1 MSELYNKA
9 SSANRTHIG
18 LFGRMNAGKSTLL
31 NALTSQEVSIVS
43 DRAGTTTD
51 VVKKPME
58 IHGIGACT
66 FLDTAGID
74 DSGELGTLRVK
85 AAEKAAAQVDLA
97 VMVFGSVDDS
107 LEKRWVEDFRSRK
120 VPVVGVL
127 GHADELGREAAWE
140 RAAKLEKNLRIPV
153 IPFGKTWDGSPSE
166 IRKALVEAAAGTA
179 SKRTITGD
187 LVKAGDSVILVMPQ
201 DPQAPEGR
209 LIQPEVQ
216 TIRELLDKHCMVHC
230 TAAEELPGLMAA
242 LKKRPD
248 LVITDSQ
255 IFREVHDLLPDGVR
269 LTSFSV
275 LFAGFKGDMRF
286 FADSAKKIP
295 ELTADSRV
303 LIAECC
309 THAPMEEDIGRIK
322 IPRLLRKVAGEALT
336 VDVKAGTDFP
346 EDAAEYDLIIQCGS
360 CMFNRRYVMSR
371 VEQAKLQGV
380 PMTNYGL
387 AIAQLTGILDEVTLP

>member
-74 DSGELGTLRVK
+74 DSGELGALRVK

-140 RAAKLEKNLRIPV
+140 RASKLEKNLRIPV

-166 IRKALVEAAAGTA
+166 IRKALVEAAAGTT

-216 TIRELLDKHCMVHC
+216 TIRELLDKHCTVHC
-230 TAAEELPGLMAA
+230 TAFEELPGLMAA

-303 LIAECC
+303 LIEECC

-322 IPRLLRKVAGEALT
+322 IPRLLRKVAGETLT

-371 VEQAKLQGV
+371 VEQAKAQGV

>member
-74 DSGELGTLRVK
+74 DSGELGALRVK

-140 RAAKLEKNLRIPV
+140 RASKLEKNLRIPV

-179 SKRTITGD
+179 SKRTLTGD

-295 ELTADSRV
+295 ELTSDSRV

-322 IPRLLRKVAGEALT
+322 IPRLLRKVAGETLT

-371 VEQAKLQGV
+371 VEQAKAQGV

>member
-18 LFGRMNAGKSTLL
+18 LFGRMNTGKSTLL

-74 DSGELGTLRVK
+74 DSGELGALRVK

-140 RAAKLEKNLRIPV
+140 RASKLEKNLRIPV

-255 IFREVHDLLPDGVR
+255 IFREVHDLLPEGVR

-322 IPRLLRKVAGEALT
+322 IPRLLRKMAGEALT

-371 VEQAKLQGV
+371 VEQAKAQGV

>member
-1 MSELYNKA
+1 
-9 SSANRTHIG
+9 
-18 LFGRMNAGKSTLL
+18 
-31 NALTSQEVSIVS
+31 
-43 DRAGTTTD
+43 
-51 VVKKPME
+51 
-58 IHGIGACT
+58 
-66 FLDTAGID
+66 
-74 DSGELGTLRVK
+74 
-85 AAEKAAAQVDLA
+85 
-97 VMVFGSVDDS
+97 
-107 LEKRWVEDFRSRK
+107 
-120 VPVVGVL
+120 
-127 GHADELGREAAWE
+127 
-140 RAAKLEKNLRIPV
+140 
-153 IPFGKTWDGSPSE
+153 
-166 IRKALVEAAAGTA
+166 
-179 SKRTITGD
+179 
-187 LVKAGDSVILVMPQ
+187 
-201 DPQAPEGR
+201 
-209 LIQPEVQ
+209 
-216 TIRELLDKHCMVHC
+216 
-230 TAAEELPGLMAA
+230 MAA

-255 IFREVHDLLPDGVR
+255 IFREVHDLLPEGVR

-371 VEQAKLQGV
+371 VEQAKAKGV

>member
-74 DSGELGTLRVK
+74 DSGELGALRVK
-85 AAEKAAAQVDLA
+85 AAKKAAAQVDLA

-140 RAAKLEKNLRIPV
+140 RASKLEKNLRIPV

-179 SKRTITGD
+179 SKRTLTGD

-216 TIRELLDKHCMVHC
+216 TIRELLDKHCTVHC
-230 TAAEELPGLMAA
+230 TAFEELPGLMAA
-242 LKKRPD
+242 LKKSPD

-322 IPRLLRKVAGEALT
+322 IPRLLRKVAGETLT

-371 VEQAKLQGV
+371 VEQAKAQGV

>member
-74 DSGELGTLRVK
+74 DSGELGALRVK

-140 RAAKLEKNLRIPV
+140 RASKLEKNLRIPV

-179 SKRTITGD
+179 SKRTLTGD

-230 TAAEELPGLMAA
+230 TAFEELSGLMVA
-242 LKKRPD
+242 LKKSPD

-303 LIAECC
+303 LIEECC

-322 IPRLLRKVAGEALT
+322 IPRLLRKVAGETLT

-371 VEQAKLQGV
+371 VEQAKAQGV

>member
-74 DSGELGTLRVK
+74 DSGELGVLRVK

-120 VPVVGVL
+120 VPVVGVI

-140 RAAKLEKNLRIPV
+140 RASKLEKNLRIPV

-255 IFREVHDLLPDGVR
+255 IFREVHDLLPEGVR

-286 FADSAKKIP
+286 FADSAKKIS

-322 IPRLLRKVAGEALT
+322 IPRLLRKMAGEALT

-371 VEQAKLQGV
+371 VEQAKAQGV

>member
-31 NALTSQEVSIVS
+31 NALTDQTVSIVS
-43 DRAGTTTD
+43 SRAGTTTD
-51 VVKKPME
+51 VVRKPME

-74 DSGELGTLRVK
+74 DSGEIGELRVK
-85 AAEKAAAQVDLA
+85 AAGKAAAQTDIA
-97 VMVFGSVDDS
+97 VMVFYDRDDS
-107 LEKRWVEDFRSRK
+107 LERQWTEEFRKRK

-140 RAAKLEKNLRIPV
+140 RAAKLEKILGIPV
-153 IPFGKTWDGSPSE
+153 IPFADKWEGCAEE
-166 IRKALVEAAAGTA
+166 IRKALVEAAAGRGER
-179 SKRTITGD
+179 RTITGN

-216 TIRELLDKHCMVHC
+216 TIRELLDKHCIVHC
-230 TAAEELPGLMAA
+230 TAAEELPA
-242 LKKRPD
+242 LLASLKEEPE

-255 IFREVHDLLPDGVR
+255 IFREVHDLLPAGVK
-269 LTSFSV
+269 LTSFSI
-275 LFAGFKGDMRF
+275 LFAGFKGDMRY
-286 FADSAKKIP
+286 FADSAKKIE
-295 ELTADSRV
+295 ELTEDSRV

-309 THAPMEEDIGRIK
+309 THAPMEEDIGRVK
-322 IPRLLRKVAGEALT
+322 IPRLLRKAVGEKVT

-346 EDAAEYDLIIQCGS
+346 EDAGKYDLIIQCGS
-360 CMFNRRYVMSR
+360 CMFNRRYVISR
-371 VEQAKLQGV
+371 VEQAKRQGV
-380 PMTNYGL
+380 PMTNYGI